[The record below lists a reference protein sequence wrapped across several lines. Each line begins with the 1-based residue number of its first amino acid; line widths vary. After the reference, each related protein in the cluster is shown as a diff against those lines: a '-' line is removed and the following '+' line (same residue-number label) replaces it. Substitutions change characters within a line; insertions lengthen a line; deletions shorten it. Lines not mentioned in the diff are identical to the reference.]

1 MSTTFVSL
9 QRLSLF
15 KSLQDALNARTYLGI
30 NDTAVAAQKLATAV
44 NIDGVAFD
52 GSQAI
57 ELPTKIVQI
66 YSQTDTNTGNVSYF
80 EDSGFSIPI
89 STFDISKLYVD
100 MTTNEIKFFNGT
112 DLVSSQI
119 HGIDSY
125 TIDGMREA
133 NFGKIISRYRYI
145 PDEMNNELFANL
157 RVFVDKND
165 DFWFIG
171 SEVASLMGYS
181 DTDKAIRVHVP
192 SAYKITRKVYGSG
205 QERDMIMI
213 NEIGLYA
220 LVMKS
225 KLPQVH
231 QFQDWVYRVIMNIR
245 ECGGYINAN
254 LR

>member
-1 MSTTFVSL
+1 MTT
-9 QRLSLF
+9 
-15 KSLQDALNARTYLGI
+15 T
-30 NDTAVAAQKLATAV
+30 
-44 NIDGVAFD
+44 IDGVPFD
-52 GSQAI
+52 AI
-57 ELPTKIVQI
+57 QDIVLSTKIMPI

-80 EDSGFSIPI
+80 EDSDFSIPI
-89 STFDISKLYVD
+89 TIFDISKLYVD

-119 HGIDSY
+119 HGIDSH
-125 TIDGMREA
+125 IDGMREA

-145 PDEMNNELFANL
+145 PDEMDNELFKNL
-157 RVFVDKND
+157 RVFIDKND

-205 QERDMIMI
+205 KGRNMIMI
-213 NEIGLYA
+213 NEMGLYA
-220 LVMKS
+220 LIIRS
-225 KLPQVH
+225 RLPKAH

-245 ECGGYINAN
+245 QCGGYINAN